1 MTNELILEHKCFC
14 ESKLYKIYTYLLQN
28 RNIMQLLLKN
38 SQNSIARETNIIFKN
53 EKRKM
58 KYI

>member
-1 MTNELILEHKCFC
+1 
-14 ESKLYKIYTYLLQN
+14 
-28 RNIMQLLLKN
+28 MQLLLKN

-58 KYI
+58 KYIVKTFN